1 MGVFKKILVPYDG
14 SDPAKRAA
22 MKAIEIAKDQG
33 AELYGI
39 KVISFIGELITPS
52 DAVWAII
59 ENDIRAKARGILDE
73 FVTMASDQG
82 MNVQTTIR
90 EGDATEE
97 TVAYASEIGADL
109 IVMGYGG
116 RGGMGKYLGRN
127 VKKIVSE
134 SPCPVMVVS

>member
-22 MKAIEIAKDQG
+22 AKAIELAKDQG

-52 DAVWAII
+52 DAVWAVI
-59 ENDIRAKARGILDE
+59 ENDIHAKARSILDE
-73 FVTMASDQG
+73 FVKMATDQG

-97 TVAYASEIGADL
+97 TVAYANEIGADL
-109 IVMGYGG
+109 IVMGLGG
-116 RGGMGKYLGRN
+116 RSGMGKYLGRN
-127 VKKIVSE
+127 VKKITSE
-134 SPCPVMVVS
+134 APCPVMVVP